1 MVWDAYSWRDI
12 GPLIRLGMTL
22 TGDRYV
28 SILSDLLHPFMYIV
42 HSDGLWEFQQD
53 NATPHTSRIGT
64 EGLQEPSTEFW
75 NLDTFAGHQNPQQE
89 RSSPYLRSRR
99 EMTRQAGYRSS
110 GRTVQAQEG
119 PVRFRRDHFRRS
131 SPYNLCRRRQS
142 RQGLLDPEGSLRS
155 IRSTSLEVH
164 IGGERLDVSASKKK
178 IEKSEGSFK
187 DYEYEDNFSVDTQSR
202 YVIID
207 LNVLNDIFNNIAKC
221 RYCDKSFCFDV
232 AENKS
237 SRKGLATSVSAT
249 CKYCGSGHTSMT
261 SNTVSD
267 GYEVNL
273 RFVYGMRCIGIGK
286 SEAQIFCALMNLPP
300 PPAKFERLYT
310 PIFKALE
317 TVSSRSMVNSV
328 NEADIENEHNKN
340 IAIALDGT
348 WQKRGHTS
356 KNGVVTATSLDNGKV
371 IDFECLSKY
380 CFECKSTNKTC
391 DNCQVNYHGFSA
403 GMESEGALRIFGRSL
418 PNYNVRYVQ
427 YLGDED
433 SKGFLRVQESNIYG
447 DEFPVEKL
455 ECIGHVQ
462 KRMGARLRALKNN
475 LKSTK
480 LSDNKPIS
488 GRGRLTDAEILLLQK
503 YYGLAIRRN
512 VGKSIADMSK
522 SIWAIYFH

>member
-1 MVWDAYSWRDI
+1 MPRTKRFGQVKRR
-12 GPLIRLGMTL
+12 LIRSKTS
-22 TGDRYV
+22 V
-28 SILSDLLHPFMYIV
+28 
-42 HSDGLWEFQQD
+42 
-53 NATPHTSRIGT
+53 NAES
-64 EGLQEPSTEFW
+64 
-75 NLDTFAGHQNPQQE
+75 
-89 RSSPYLRSRR
+89 
-99 EMTRQAGYRSS
+99 
-110 GRTVQAQEG
+110 
-119 PVRFRRDHFRRS
+119 
-131 SPYNLCRRRQS
+131 
-142 RQGLLDPEGSLRS
+142 
-155 IRSTSLEVH
+155 
-164 IGGERLDVSASKKK
+164 ERLDVSASKRKLRRVKGLLRTMK
-178 IEKSEGSFK
+178 I
-187 DYEYEDNFSVDTQSR
+187 
-202 YVIID
+202 
-207 LNVLNDIFNNIAKC
+207 IFQLILKA
-221 RYCDKSFCFDV
+221 
-232 AENKS
+232 
-237 SRKGLATSVSAT
+237 GLATSVSAT

-286 SEAQIFCALMNLPP
+286 SAAQIFCALMNLPP

-328 NEADIENEHNKN
+328 NEAVIENEHNKN

-403 GMESEGALRIFGRSL
+403 GMESEGALRIFSRSL

-427 YLGDED
+427 YLGDGD

-512 VGKSIADMSK
+512 VGKSVADMSK
-522 SIWAIYFH
+522 SIWAIYFHKLSTDENPQHALCPMGEESWCGYNKSIVSGEKYTHKHSLPDAVLFKIKNFGDLTAKELLLKCLHGRTQNPNESFNNCVWNRVPKKHL